1 MGRRSVFP
9 IIAIIVVFLT
19 SCRGYRTA
27 ESSRTVEVRSDSV
40 LVIKDSVLV
49 IKDSVA
55 VRHVLGRLVVDSIA
69 LPEGTVRYLIRTDT
83 ITYYVKQALQTKSRQ
98 ETAANNSHESA
109 GKVVINKTT
118 PRWKLAAGGAAII
131 LLTSAVWYFFYIRKR

>member
-1 MGRRSVFP
+1 MGRRSVFS

-27 ESSRTVEVRSDSV
+27 ESSRTVEVRSDSAV
-40 LVIKDSVLV
+40 VIKDSVL

-55 VRHVLGRLVVDSIA
+55 VRHVAGRLIVDSIA
-69 LPEGTVRYLIRTDT
+69 LPEGTVRYLTRVDT
-83 ITYYVKQALQTKSRQ
+83 ITYYVKQAVQTKSRK

-118 PRWKLAAGGAAII
+118 PKWKLAAGGAAII
-131 LLTSAVWYFFYIRKR
+131 LLTSAIWYFFYIRKR

>member
-9 IIAIIVVFLT
+9 IICAVIVFLT
-19 SCRGYRTA
+19 GCRGYRTA

-40 LVIKDSVLV
+40 VVINDSVV

-55 VRHVLGRLVVDSIA
+55 VRHVLGRLAVDSIE
-69 LPEGTVRYLIRTDT
+69 LPGGKVRYLTRVDT
-83 ITYYVKQALQTKSRQ
+83 ITYYVKQAVQTKSRQ

-109 GKVVINKTT
+109 GKVVVNKTT

-131 LLTSAVWYFFYIRKR
+131 LLTSAIWYFFYIRKR